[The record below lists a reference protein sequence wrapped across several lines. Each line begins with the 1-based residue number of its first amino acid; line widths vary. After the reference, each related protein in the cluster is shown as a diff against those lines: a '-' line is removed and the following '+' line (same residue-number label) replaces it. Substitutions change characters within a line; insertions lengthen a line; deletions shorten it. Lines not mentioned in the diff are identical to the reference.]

1 MKFTH
6 TKIESMWWSDR
17 PAPLLLRA
25 ASHLYGLINHLNL
38 SLRQK
43 RCADSPLPVISIGNL
58 TAGGSGKT
66 PFVIWLAELLKEE
79 GFNPVVVCRGDG
91 GKSGAPQILSHES
104 DPSVV
109 GDEAVL
115 LFKKSGCP
123 VIAGRDR
130 VRASH
135 MAAEYGDI
143 MILDDGFQYR
153 QLDRVCDIV
162 LIPAEGVG
170 NGSLIPAG
178 PLREPLEAVTR
189 ADLIV
194 RTGQEGDVKPLT
206 AGREWHWWCSTDQ
219 LVPLTNTSRDKP
231 HKAIALTAIARP
243 QRFIQSLEGLNIE
256 IADTFLFPDHH
267 LFSSADIE
275 QVTSLNLPVIVT
287 AKDAV
292 KLEAIWPVKC
302 ELWVLEQQ
310 SHAEPGLFEAIKEM
324 LT

>member
-1 MKFTH
+1 
-6 TKIESMWWSDR
+6 MWWSDR

-43 RCADSPLPVISIGNL
+43 RCVDSPLPVISIGNL

-66 PFVIWLAELLKEE
+66 PFVIWLAAQLKGE
-79 GFNPVVVCRGDG
+79 GFNPIIVCRGDG
-91 GKSGAPQILSHES
+91 GKSGAPQLLSHES
-104 DPSVV
+104 DPLKV

-178 PLREPLEAVTR
+178 PLREPLEALVR

-194 RTGQEGDVKPLT
+194 RTGKESSIKPLT
-206 AGREWHWWCSTDQ
+206 AGREWHWWCSANQ
-219 LVPLTNTSRDKP
+219 LVPMAGTSSEKP
-231 HKAIALTAIARP
+231 LRAVALTAIARP
-243 QRFIQSLEGLNIE
+243 QRFIQSIEGLKIE
-256 IADTFLFPDHH
+256 IANTFLFPDHH
-267 LFSSADIE
+267 PFVLSDIE
-275 QVTSLNLPVIVT
+275 HITANKLPVIVT

-292 KLEAIWPVKC
+292 KLESIWPANC
-302 ELWVLEQQ
+302 ELWVLEQEP
-310 SHAEPGLFEAIKEM
+310 HAEPGLFEAIKER
-324 LT
+324 LA

>member
-1 MKFTH
+1 MKSTH
-6 TKIESMWWSDR
+6 TKIESMWWSDK

-25 ASHLYGLINHLNL
+25 ASKLYGLVNHLNL

-43 RCADSPLPVISIGNL
+43 RCAGSPLPVISIGNL

-66 PFVIWLAELLKEE
+66 PFVIWLTEQLKRE
-79 GFNPVVVCRGDG
+79 GFKPVVVCRGDG
-91 GKSGAPQILSHES
+91 GKSAAPQILSHES
-104 DPSVV
+104 DPSIV

-123 VIAGRDR
+123 VISGRDR
-130 VRASH
+130 IRACH

-153 QLDRVCDIV
+153 QLNRICDIV

-178 PLREPLEAVTR
+178 PLREPLEALAR
-189 ADLIV
+189 ADLII
-194 RTGQEGDVKPLT
+194 RTGEEGGVKPLT
-206 AGREWHWWCSTDQ
+206 AGKEWQWWCSADQ
-219 LVPLTNTSRDKP
+219 LVPMAGTSSEKP
-231 HKAIALTAIARP
+231 LRAVALTAIARP

-256 IADTFLFPDHH
+256 LTETFLFPDHH
-267 LFSSADIE
+267 PFSAADIE
-275 QVTSLNLPVIVT
+275 HASALNLPVIVT

-292 KLEAIWPVKC
+292 KLEAIWPAKC

-310 SHAEPGLFEAIKEM
+310 PHSEPGLFEAIKEM
-324 LT
+324 VT